1 MPTSSKKWKKYAK
14 RGSNKAKAICAE
26 LLELHVKVQLYNDII
41 NRPGVA
47 GAVL

>member
-1 MPTSSKKWKKYAK
+1 MGGQECHGGGEGGLDQPPKMS
-14 RGSNKAKAICAE
+14 
-26 LLELHVKVQLYNDII
+26 VVI